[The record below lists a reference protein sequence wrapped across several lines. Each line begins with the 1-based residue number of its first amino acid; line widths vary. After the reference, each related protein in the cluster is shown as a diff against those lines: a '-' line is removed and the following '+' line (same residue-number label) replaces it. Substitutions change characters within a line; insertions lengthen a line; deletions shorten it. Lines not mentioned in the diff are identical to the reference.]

1 MANTKTSVAL
11 VPSPDARAV
20 EIDRSVVGAPA
31 ANLTNVVGELMGAL
45 KSSLSDKDDVTVEV
59 AAHTDATRSSAHVK
73 IRGYRHR
80 TRDDAA
86 T

>member
-11 VPSPDARAV
+11 ALAPNARAV
-20 EIDRSVVGAPA
+20 EVDRTVSGPP
-31 ANLTNVVGELMGAL
+31 ANLTSVISELMGTL
-45 KSSLSDKDDVTVEV
+45 KSSLSDKDDVTIEI

-73 IRGYRHR
+73 IRGYRR
-80 TRDDAA
+80 PTRDDAA